1 MKLYYTNTSPFARIV
16 RLATLELDIADRLEM
31 AIADPW
37 TEESGLYRVNPLE
50 KVPALQLDDG
60 RILVDSL
67 TIAEYLDRTLG
78 GNRLLPVDPGG
89 WVAER
94 RLAALGHGITEAG
107 VARLIERLRRPEPYR
122 WAGWDARQ
130 KAKMVRTLDL
140 LEGEAAGFA
149 GTDPSLGRIALAA
162 ALGYMD
168 FRFADDAWRNGRPRL
183 AEWYEAMSARPA
195 MQQTMPG

>member
-16 RLATLELDIADRLEM
+16 RLAILELGIADRLEM

-50 KVPALQLDDG
+50 KVPALELDDG
-60 RILVDSL
+60 RVLVDSL
-67 TIAEYLDRTLG
+67 TIAEYLDRSFG
-78 GNRLLPVDPGG
+78 DNRLLPLDPAG
-89 WVAER
+89 WVSER
-94 RLAALGHGITEAG
+94 RLAALAHGVIEAG

-130 KAKMVRTLDL
+130 KAKIVRTLDL
-140 LEGEAAGFA
+140 LEGEVAGFA
-149 GTDPSLGRIALAA
+149 GTEPGLGRIALAA

-168 FRFADDAWRNGRPRL
+168 FRFADDAWREGRPKL
-183 AEWYEAMSARPA
+183 AAWYAAVVDRPA

>member
-16 RLATLELDIADRLEM
+16 RLAILELGIADRLEM

-50 KVPALQLDDG
+50 KVPALELDDG

-78 GNRLLPVDPGG
+78 GNRLLPLDPEG
-89 WVAER
+89 WVRER
-94 RLAALGHGITEAG
+94 RLAALAHGVIEAG
-107 VARLIERLRRPEPYR
+107 VARLIERLRRPESYR

-140 LEGEAAGFA
+140 LEGEVSGFIGA
-149 GTDPSLGRIALAA
+149 ETGLGRIALAA

-168 FRFADDAWRNGRPRL
+168 FRFADDAWREGRSNL
-183 AEWYEAMSARPA
+183 AAWYAAVAERPA

>member
-16 RLATLELDIADRLEM
+16 RLAILELGIADRLEM

-50 KVPALQLDDG
+50 KVPALELDDG
-60 RILVDSL
+60 RVLVDSL
-67 TIAEYLDRTLG
+67 TIAEYLDRSFG
-78 GNRLLPVDPGG
+78 ENRLLPLDPAG
-89 WVAER
+89 WVSER
-94 RLAALGHGITEAG
+94 RLAALAHGVIEAG

-130 KAKMVRTLDL
+130 KAKIVRTLDL
-140 LEGEAAGFA
+140 LEGEVAGFA
-149 GTDPSLGRIALAA
+149 GTEPGLGRIALAA

-168 FRFADDAWRNGRPRL
+168 FRFADDAWREGRPKL
-183 AEWYEAMSARPA
+183 AAWYAAVADRPA